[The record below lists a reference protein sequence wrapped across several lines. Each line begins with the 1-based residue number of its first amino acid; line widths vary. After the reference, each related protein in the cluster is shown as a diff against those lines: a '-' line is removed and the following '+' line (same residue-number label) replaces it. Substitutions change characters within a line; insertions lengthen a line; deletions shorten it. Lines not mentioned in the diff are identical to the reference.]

1 MNKTKKLAVGAICAL
16 GVALVLIVFALFH
29 GYFDRGKFEVKEA
42 NWSSS
47 GRVAMI
53 AKRSD
58 HEALSGDVFF
68 VLIGDHMFSP
78 TALRSAYYENRVIFA
93 ADADC
98 LSVRWSNP
106 HNLAVMCSDGSI
118 DPRHIGVR
126 KRQNGDVAITYV
138 NVPDDGVSKNN

>member
-1 MNKTKKLAVGAICAL
+1 
-16 GVALVLIVFALFH
+16 
-29 GYFDRGKFEVKEA
+29 
-42 NWSSS
+42 
-47 GRVAMI
+47 MI
-53 AKRSD
+53 AERSD

-78 TALRSAYYENRVIFA
+78 TELRSAYYENRVIFA

-118 DPRHIGVR
+118 DPSHIGVR
-126 KRQNGDVAITYV
+126 KRVTCRCSLDCAAALRQFTPKEVRPAELTFNYYAKDAAATTALGRSLAS
-138 NVPDDGVSKNN
+138 NVVPPTLC